1 MSMNELHPKQ
11 IRLLAL
17 LKTNIDMPLTMK
29 ELSELAD
36 ISSPGVLY
44 YHLRQLEK
52 KGVLKRNPENP
63 KDYNI
68 LDSPEKSVVYI
79 NKYGMAQCG
88 PDGSLLSG
96 NVLERV
102 PVASS
107 LLRFPASLAF
117 IVESKGDSMEP
128 KISNGDIII
137 AKRQNYAEPGDL
149 IICVYNERVLLKQL
163 LKVDNRVILNSFNKK
178 YNLIEVA
185 NEYDLRIEGIVKNI
199 LHYD

>member
-1 MSMNELHPKQ
+1 MSMNVLHPKQ
-11 IRLLAL
+11 GKLLAL
-17 LKTNIDMPLTMK
+17 LKSNIDMPLTMK
-29 ELSELAD
+29 ELSDLAG

-52 KGVLKRNPENP
+52 KGYLKRNPENP

-96 NVLERV
+96 SVLDRI
-102 PVASS
+102 PVASG

-117 IVESKGDSMEP
+117 IVEARGDSMEP

-137 AKRQNYAEPGDL
+137 AKRQTYAESGDL
-149 IICVYNERVLLKQL
+149 IICVYEEKVLLKQL
-163 LKVDNRVILNSFNKK
+163 LKFDNRVILNSFNKK
-178 YNLIEVA
+178 YNLIEVV
-185 NEYDLRIEGIVKNI
+185 NESDLRIEGIVKNI